1 MILINFKTY
10 KETFGEGAI
19 KLGHIVKEVADKYKI
34 RIVIA
39 TATIDAIRVKQE
51 TGADV
56 WLQSVDE
63 FNEGKYT
70 GWTSMKQSMQAGIRG
85 SLLNHSERQRPK
97 GTVQK
102 IISGKPNGFEIMC
115 CVKSLGQIEGW
126 VDKLAPEWILY
137 EPPEL
142 IASKDKSVATEK
154 PEIIKNAVTLVKNSK
169 LIVGAGIKSKQ
180 DVEVCLKMGAK
191 GVGLS
196 SAFVLSE
203 NPKEVLEEIAA
214 GFNGII

>member
-1 MILINFKTY
+1 MILINFKIY

-19 KLGHIVKEVADKYKI
+19 KLAKIVKEVADEHKV
-34 RIVIA
+34 RIVVTS
-39 TATIDAIRVKQE
+39 TALDAIRIKEE
-51 TGADV
+51 TGAEV
-56 WLQSVDE
+56 WLQNVDE

-70 GWTSMKQSMQAGIRG
+70 GWVSMKQAMQLGIRG

-102 IISGKPNGFEIMC
+102 IIAGKPNGFEIMC
-115 CVKSLGQIEGW
+115 CAKSKGQIESW
-126 VDKLAPEWILY
+126 VDKSAPEWILY

-154 PEIIKNAVTLVKNSK
+154 PEVIGNIVELVKQSK
-169 LIVGAGIKSKQ
+169 LMVGAGIKSRK

-196 SAFVLSE
+196 SAFVLSDD
-203 NPKEVLEEIAA
+203 PKKVLEEIVA
-214 GFNGII
+214 GFNDII